1 MKNYG
6 HVAAWIDLDAI
17 YGNLKALK
25 EHTKEG
31 TKLCVV
37 VKADGYGHGAVPV
50 AKRAKGL
57 ADFFAVSAIEE
68 ALNLKHHDISEPILV
83 LGYTPRESYRTAIME
98 GVRLNVFH
106 YEMAKALSEEAVRC
120 GKPAIVHIKLETGMN
135 RLGFQPGPKA
145 LSEIEE
151 ISRMPGIQLE
161 GIFSHFAKADEEDQ
175 SFSVRQYE
183 RFQSFC
189 LALQEKRVDIPIRH
203 MGNSAVIIG
212 LPQFDAD
219 MVRAGIATYG
229 MYPSD
234 EVDRTAVKLTPALRL
249 TSLVTFVKTIEA
261 GETVGYGGT
270 YTAKRKTRIAT
281 VPVGYGDGYP
291 RNLSNRGW
299 VLIHG
304 KKAPITGRVCMD
316 QLMVDVTD
324 IEDVKEEDEVV
335 LVGRDGEEQITVEE
349 LAGLAGSFHYEFV
362 CNLGKRI
369 PRIYVS
375 GGKIVGTKD
384 YFNDA
389 YSIEL

>member
-1 MKNYG
+1 M
-6 HVAAWIDLDAI
+6 
-17 YGNLKALK
+17 
-25 EHTKEG
+25 
-31 TKLCVV
+31 C
-37 VKADGYGHGAVPV
+37 
-50 AKRAKGL
+50 
-57 ADFFAVSAIEE
+57 
-68 ALNLKHHDISEPILV
+68 
-83 LGYTPRESYRTAIME
+83 
-98 GVRLNVFH
+98 
-106 YEMAKALSEEAVRC
+106 
-120 GKPAIVHIKLETGMN
+120 
-135 RLGFQPGPKA
+135 
-145 LSEIEE
+145 
-151 ISRMPGIQLE
+151 
-161 GIFSHFAKADEEDQ
+161 
-175 SFSVRQYE
+175 
-183 RFQSFC
+183 
-189 LALQEKRVDIPIRH
+189 IR
-203 MGNSAVIIG
+203 
-212 LPQFDAD
+212 
-219 MVRAGIATYG
+219 
-229 MYPSD
+229 
-234 EVDRTAVKLTPALRL
+234 DR
-249 TSLVTFVKTIEA
+249 TIEA